1 MPKESSTSS
10 KSKKESTSATTKET
24 KKSTTSTK
32 DITPE
37 QREKDEQLVDISEFD
52 FDKLVISNVAKKE
65 NKFLGGF
72 YRQSKLNYI
81 YPNGKIGP
89 LLVQFGKRFC
99 FGVQPN
105 NIDREGK
112 IKKDK
117 AGAPLSVTG
126 YQVCLPM
133 LSKDAPTDEERQ
145 VVEFLD
151 NLKNYI
157 QQWCVQNK
165 KAVGMGKDPDGLVES
180 KVGDILYRKKT
191 EDGEYEDGYTPRL
204 YIDLIYYSSNNS
216 CETKFY
222 GPNDSEIDP
231 RSLVGKKFFNV
242 IPTVRFDTIDVRAKI
257 AIKYKLYDGT
267 VELQESGTKKRFAPK
282 NNTTQTEGGGDDGE
296 EQEVTEQTADLA
308 ESESE

>member
-1 MPKESSTSS
+1 MPKDSVSTSS
-10 KSKKESTSATTKET
+10 TKSKKESTA
-24 KKSTTSTK
+24 KKTK
-32 DITPE
+32 DLTPE
-37 QREKDEQLVDISEFD
+37 QREKDEQLVDITEFD
-52 FDKLVISNVAKKE
+52 FDKLVISGVAKKE

-72 YRQSKLNYI
+72 YRQSKLSYI

-117 AGAPLSVTG
+117 AGSPLSVTG

-133 LSKDAPTDEERQ
+133 LGKDSPTTEEQQ

-157 QQWCVQNK
+157 QQWCVENK
-165 KAVGMGKDPDGLVES
+165 KAIGMGKDQDGLVES

-191 EDGEYEDGYTPRL
+191 EDGEYEANYVPRL

-242 IPTVRFDTIDVRAKI
+242 IPTVRFDTIDIRAKI

-267 VELQESGTKKRFAPK
+267 VELQEGGTKKRFAPK
-282 NNTTQTEGGGDDGE
+282 NNSTEPEGE
-296 EQEVTEQTADLA
+296 TGTDEQEVTEQTADLA